1 MKKLPTGFLQLT
13 LVSLL
18 ATGCSVI
25 PATSMPVELPSPVP
39 ISNATPTLSA
49 EVTFSVA
56 LPSMTD
62 SDSGIDIVMLDP
74 VTGLDYNTYSIP
86 MESASDGR
94 RQVRIASTIGSL
106 LYYRYARR
114 SPTEARE
121 VDANF
126 ESIRTRVA
134 LVTGP
139 VQIDDV
145 VAAWSD
151 APFEGTIGRIIGE
164 VLDASTGKGI
174 PEIAVSAGGLI
185 TFSDGEGKFR
195 LDDLPA
201 GLHNVTLFSPN
212 GAYRSEQQGAQVAAD
227 ATTPVAFSLQAAT
240 PVHITFQVTVPAD
253 HNPNAQ
259 IHLAGNISQL
269 GNRFVDLLGNIRTS
283 TLHMPSLVQ
292 VDPTHYLAVLTL
304 YSGTDLRYKYTMG
317 DGLWNAER
325 DSEGHF
331 VTRQVIIPDQETTLR
346 DTVMNW
352 NSSGDSS
359 LRFHVEVPENT
370 PPEEGISLQ
379 FKPGSWFEPIPMRQI
394 APLEWAYEL
403 HGPLKF
409 AGVVEYRYCRN
420 LQCSSADDED
430 TAGPMSTGRALDFE
444 QGGVEIHDQVIV
456 WKWLEIDSPPPSIT
470 SQAILPRQ
478 RFEAGVDFL
487 SGYTPTWKTSVPD
500 SIQDLHSLGVNAI
513 TLTPRW
519 LITKTNPFPLISFDP
534 GRAAFKDELGEWVQH
549 AKVLDMQVNLRPT
562 ISVESGNMESWWQ
575 KADRDNIWW
584 NLWFEEYRSFLLT
597 FAQYAD
603 EMGVEKLIINTHD
616 IAPSLPS
623 GQLTDGSSSGV
634 PNDASV
640 RWEGLI
646 LEIRERFSGR
656 ISVEVEL
663 QIDSLDLPPF
673 VEHVDEISIFW
684 RIPLSRGGSTE
695 FNVLKTTVD
704 QTFDWLL
711 VQPDLQGK
719 PVTLSVEYL
728 SIEGSANSCPP
739 APDGSCRDPESFAS
753 GSEVDPDLGV
763 DLLAQAEAINAVLLG
778 AFSRDEITGFYIR
791 GFNPT
796 ARLDDKS
803 ASIYEKP
810 AQVLLE
816 YFYPRI
822 TGNE

>member
-1 MKKLPTGFLQLT
+1 MKKLTIGFLQLT

-18 ATGCSVI
+18 VTSCSLL
-25 PATSMPVELPSPVP
+25 PATSVPVVLPSPVP
-39 ISNATPTLSA
+39 ISNATPSPSA
-49 EVTFSVA
+49 EVTFTVV
-56 LPSMTD
+56 LPAATD
-62 SDSGIDIVMLDP
+62 SDSGIELVLLDP

-86 MESASDGR
+86 MDSASDGR
-94 RQVRIASTIGSL
+94 RQVKIASTIGSL

-114 SPTEARE
+114 SPAEARE

-134 LVTGP
+134 LVSGP

-145 VAAWSD
+145 IAGWSD
-151 APFEGTIGRIIGE
+151 VPFEGRTGRIIGE
-164 VLDASTGKGI
+164 VLDASTGNGV

-195 LDDLPA
+195 LDDLPT

-212 GAYRSEQQGAQVAAD
+212 GAYRSVQQGAQVAAD
-227 ATTPVAFSLQAAT
+227 SSTPVVFSLQAAT
-240 PVHITFQVTVPAD
+240 PVHITFQVTVPED
-253 HNPNAQ
+253 HIPNAP
-259 IHLAGNISQL
+259 IHLTGNISQL

-283 TLHMPSLVQ
+283 TPHMPSLVQ
-292 VDPTHYLAVLTL
+292 IDPTHYLAVLTL
-304 YSGTDLRYKYTMG
+304 YSGTDLRYKYTLG

-325 DSEGHF
+325 DDRGHF
-331 VTRQVIIPDQETTLR
+331 VTRQVIIPEQETTLR

-352 NSSGDSS
+352 SSSGDSS

-370 PPEEGISLQ
+370 PPEEGVSLQ
-379 FKPGSWFEPIPMRQI
+379 FKPGSWFEPIPMQQI
-394 APLEWAYEL
+394 APHEWAYEL

-430 TAGPMSTGRALDFE
+430 TAGPMSTGRALDLE
-444 QGGVEIHDQVIV
+444 QGDVEIHDQVIA
-456 WKWLEIDSPPPSIT
+456 WKWLETNSPHPSIT

-478 RFEAGVDFL
+478 GFEAGVDFL
-487 SGYTPTWKTSVPD
+487 PGYTPTWKTSVPN
-500 SIQDLHSLGVNAI
+500 SIHDLNSIGVNAI

-519 LITKTNPFPLISFDP
+519 LITQKNPFPLISFDP
-534 GRAAFKDELGEWVQH
+534 GRAAFKDELGEWVQQ
-549 AKVLDMQVNLRPT
+549 AKALDMQVNLRPT
-562 ISVESGNMESWWQ
+562 ISVESGNIETWWQ
-575 KADRDNIWW
+575 EAARDNVWW

-597 FAQYAD
+597 FAEYAD

-616 IAPSLPS
+616 IAPGLPS
-623 GQLTDGSSSGV
+623 GQLADGSSSGV
-634 PNDASV
+634 PNDAGV
-640 RWEGLI
+640 RWEELI
-646 LEIRERFSGR
+646 LEIRERFSGQ

-673 VEHVDEISIFW
+673 VEQMDEISIYW
-684 RIPLSRGGSTE
+684 RIPLSRDGSTE
-695 FNVLKTTVD
+695 FNTLKTTVD

-711 VQPDLQGK
+711 VQPGLQGK

-728 SIEGSANSCPP
+728 SLEGSANSCPP
-739 APDGSCRDPESFAS
+739 APDGSCRDPGSFAA
-753 GSEVDPDLGV
+753 GSEVDPDLAV
-763 DLLAQAEAINAVLLG
+763 DLLAQTEAINAVILG
-778 AFSRDEITGFYIR
+778 AFARDEITGFYVR

-796 ARLDDKS
+796 ARLYDKS
-803 ASIYEKP
+803 ASVYGKP
-810 AQVLLE
+810 AQNLLE

>member
-1 MKKLPTGFLQLT
+1 MKKHTTGFLLLT

-18 ATGCSVI
+18 VTGCSVL

-39 ISNATPTLSA
+39 ISNATPSPSA
-49 EVTFSVA
+49 EVIFSVVPPA
-56 LPSMTD
+56 VSDPD
-62 SDSGIDIVMLDP
+62 SRIDIVLLDP

-94 RQVRIASTIGSL
+94 WQVRIASTIGSL

-114 SPTEARE
+114 SPAEAQE
-121 VDANF
+121 VDAHF
-126 ESIRTRVA
+126 EPIRTRVA

-145 VAAWSD
+145 IAAWSD
-151 APFEGTIGRIIGE
+151 APYEGTTGRIIGE
-164 VLDASTGKGI
+164 VLDDSTGKGI

-195 LDDLPA
+195 LDDIPP
-201 GLHNVTLFSPN
+201 GLHNVTIFSPN
-212 GAYRSEQQGAQVAAD
+212 GAYRSVQQGAQVAAG

-240 PVHITFQVTVPAD
+240 PVHITFQVTVPPD
-253 HNPNAQ
+253 HDPDAQ

-304 YSGTDLRYKYTMG
+304 YSGTDLRYKYTLG

-325 DSEGHF
+325 DGEGHF
-331 VTRQVIIPDQETTLR
+331 VTRQVIIPEHETTLR

-370 PPEEGISLQ
+370 PPGEGVSLQ

-394 APLEWAYEL
+394 APNEWAFEL

-444 QGGVEIHDQVIV
+444 QRSDEIHDQVIA
-456 WKWLEIDSPPPSIT
+456 WKWLEIDPARPSIM
-470 SQAILPRQ
+470 SQAIFPRQ
-478 RFEAGVDFL
+478 GFEAGVDFL
-487 SGYTPTWKTSVPD
+487 PGYTPTWKTSMPN

-519 LITKTNPFPLISFDP
+519 VITQQNPFPLISFDS
-534 GRAAFKDELGEWVQH
+534 GRAAFKDELGEWVQS
-549 AKVLDMQVNLRPT
+549 AKDLNMRVNLRPT
-562 ISVESGNMESWWQ
+562 ISVESGNMETWWDE
-575 KADRDNIWW
+575 AVRDNSWW

-597 FAQYAD
+597 FARYAG

-623 GQLTDGSSSGV
+623 GQLAGGSSSGV
-634 PNDASV
+634 PNDASE
-640 RWEGLI
+640 RWEALI

-656 ISVEVEL
+656 LSVEVEL
-663 QIDSLDLPPF
+663 QIDTLDLPPF
-673 VEHVDEISIFW
+673 VEHVDEISIYW

-719 PVTLSVEYL
+719 PVTISVEYL
-728 SIEGSANSCPP
+728 SLDGSANSCPP
-739 APDGSCRDPESFAS
+739 APDGSCRDPGIFAS
-753 GSEVDPDLGV
+753 GREVDPDLGV
-763 DLLAQAEAINAVLLG
+763 DLIAQAEAINAVLLG
-778 AFSRDEITGFYIR
+778 AYTRAEINGFYVR

-796 ARLDDKS
+796 ARLHDKS
-803 ASIYEKP
+803 ASVYGKP
-810 AQVLLE
+810 AQNLLQ